1 MKVSG
6 DCTYFDCRR
15 LPRILE
21 SDSLSSVPIGIPISN
36 CNVML
41 VGESDTSNEGEICV
55 NGLCVNIGYFP
66 DPNVMPLDYSNLS
79 HGSLCNCSIND
90 NESQLYFRTGDFARR
105 LQSGDLVFLGRK
117 DRTVK
122 INGQRIALEEIENAL
137 RGHPDVVDAAVIFR
151 KGQGE
156 LELLEAFI
164 ILKRTNES
172 DEVLRSCI
180 RRWMVEKLP
189 LVMVPNNFFFTKSF
203 PMSATGKV
211 DYASL
216 AGSISMAHIQDEI
229 GGIKSND
236 LLEAITKVF
245 PSSSQNSVVLFP
257 QVFPFIL
264 SLLYSSRVN

>member
-1 MKVSG
+1 
-6 DCTYFDCRR
+6 
-15 LPRILE
+15 
-21 SDSLSSVPIGIPISN
+21 
-36 CNVML
+36 ML

-216 AGSISMAHIQDEI
+216 AGSISMACIQDEI

-236 LLEAITKVF
+236 LLEVIKKVF